1 MYMFYNSG
9 AKVTK
14 ILKSYAAFYRKR
26 VAILEKMDC
35 NPLYLIIYKSYD
47 NSIIYSFWGT
57 YYS

>member
-1 MYMFYNSG
+1 MFCNLG

-35 NPLYLIIYKSYD
+35 NPLYLIIYKS
-47 NSIIYSFWGT
+47 
-57 YYS
+57 

>member
-1 MYMFYNSG
+1 MYLNLG

-14 ILKSYAAFYRKR
+14 ILKSYAAFYKKR

-35 NPLYLIIYKSYD
+35 NPLYLIIYKSYG
-47 NSIIYSFWGT
+47 NSIIYSNVEA